1 VLDPGLVALHNR
13 RVLLTLI
20 ETETSAARWNRLDH
34 TVKALAT
41 MAAAAAIGCEWCLDY
56 GYWESH
62 NRGVPVVKLEQI
74 ARWREAEVYSELE
87 RAVIGF
93 AEAMSAT
100 PPSVSDRQVD
110 ELRQWFDNG
119 QIVEL
124 TAVVALENLRS
135 RSNAAMGLTGQGFKD
150 RCEPVG
156 QDRVHER

>member
-1 VLDPGLVALHNR
+1 MVR
-13 RVLLTLI
+13 
-20 ETETSAARWNRLDH
+20 
-34 TVKALAT
+34 
-41 MAAAAAIGCEWCLDY
+41 
-56 GYWESH
+56 
-62 NRGVPVVKLEQI
+62 LEQI

-124 TAVVALENLRS
+124 TAMVALENLRS